1 MALRAILLACGLL
14 LCLGDQAAIARP
26 LPDGGVTAQEM
37 SEVLKAGGYPIEMT
51 SFDGNP
57 AINTSVNGIKFS
69 VHFFECDPGGRCQS
83 ILFSSSWSIAG
94 ITPARMQDWNRTK
107 RFGRGYLSEQG
118 TPFVEMDMDF
128 HHGATT
134 EALISNLDR
143 WKLVVKE
150 FPTYFRR

>member
-1 MALRAILLACGLL
+1 MALRGVLLAFVL
-14 LCLGDQAAIARP
+14 LCLADQAAIARP
-26 LPDGGVTAQEM
+26 LPDGGITAQEM
-37 SEVLKAGGYPIEMT
+37 SEVLKAGGYPVEMA
-51 SFDGNP
+51 SFDGRP
-57 AINTSVNGIKFS
+57 VINTSVNGIKFGI
-69 VHFFECDPGGRCQS
+69 FFLECDPDGRCQS
-83 ILFSSSWSIAG
+83 ILFSASWSIPS
-94 ITPARMQDWNRTK
+94 ITQARMQDWNRTK

-134 EALISNLDR
+134 EALVSNLDR